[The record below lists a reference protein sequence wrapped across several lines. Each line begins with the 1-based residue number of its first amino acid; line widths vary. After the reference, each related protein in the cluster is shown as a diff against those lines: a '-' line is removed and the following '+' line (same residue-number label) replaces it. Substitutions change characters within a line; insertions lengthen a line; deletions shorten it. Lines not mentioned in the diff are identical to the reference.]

1 MKYNVKYE
9 VKDVDRVIDSGLSSF
24 NTETEMDCANL
35 KVTLR
40 EWFNLHTGS
49 TTTSEVIELNGK
61 PLEDTD
67 IVPFSYSSLRYK
79 LIIKTPSSLMKETRQ
94 QSVNPQ

>member
-9 VKDVDRVIDSGLSSF
+9 VKDVDRVIDNGLASF

-40 EWFNLHTGS
+40 EWFNLPSGS

-61 PLEDTD
+61 PLGEMDM
-67 IVPFSYSSLRYK
+67 VPFSYSSLRYK
-79 LIIKTPSSLMKETRQ
+79 LVIKTPNSVMKETRQ
-94 QSVNPQ
+94 QLVKS